1 MAANPRRQGTN
12 PCARSNP
19 SRYAGR
25 DHGSAAPA
33 RPSTGWAVRACERRR
48 DNSHYKAD
56 RLGPVRPPLEPIG
69 KVPKVFLQLLA
80 VMPPRLAVHARRRV
94 PLATEVGRVKRLEVI
109 DVVQERREPHLPVP
123 ACCLPYPLQRTGR
136 ALPAQKIGRVLLL
149 QVPLGQTSSLR
160 PLRHRLPG
168 VVRRLHRY
176 YRPVRLPVPVHRRR
190 TSLDFPTRPA
200 VSPSASEHGTSRFS
214 CEVFPYVLGVSDR
227 AGPCRISR
235 YRCNGYSLPV
245 TSTASASRRKV
256 VSRLNTQPARAP
268 VNASMPPSQ
277 AAPHDSGP
285 GWVAR
290 PSPYDSFIHD
300 PSPVYPGAQKFN
312 HADSRGRHPPGSIS
326 HCLQRNGAVG
336 SGNAAP

>member
-1 MAANPRRQGTN
+1 MVANPRRQGTN

-33 RPSTGWAVRACERRR
+33 RPSTGWAVRAFERRR

-80 VMPPRLAVHARRRV
+80 VVPPRLAVHARRRV
-94 PLATEVGRVKRLEVI
+94 PLEAEVGRAKRFEVI

-136 ALPAQKIGRVLLL
+136 ALPAQSPRRVLLL
-149 QVPLGQTSSLR
+149 QVPFGQTSSLR

-176 YRPVRLPVPVHRRR
+176 YRPVRLPVPVHRRL

-200 VSPSASEHGTSRFS
+200 VPSSASEHGTSRFS
-214 CEVFPYVLGVSDR
+214 CEVFPYVLGVADR
-227 AGPCRISR
+227 AGPCCISR
-235 YRCNGYSLPV
+235 YRCNGYSLPL

-256 VSRLNTQPARAP
+256 VSRLHTQPARAP

-277 AAPHDSGP
+277 VAPHDSGP
-285 GWVAR
+285 VWVAS

-300 PSPVYPGAQKFN
+300 TSPVYPGARR
-312 HADSRGRHPPGSIS
+312 SRS
-326 HCLQRNGAVG
+326 HGY
-336 SGNAAP
+336 P